1 VAIIAS
7 FLNHDTKGGKSPL
20 NIDYKSLTNLSD
32 TSRRE
37 ALQSMTQLYLRLSQS
52 QLQLQHI
59 GISSCATCGSNQHS
73 DCSTRSSNTSSSSKE
88 KKKQT
93 SSRQRVTG
101 PTITRMPIRSSSQP
115 RLVVV
120 RPKPSRK
127 GSSPSASTSKSNS
140 PSHSA
145 YTSPLA
151 SPLPLYIA
159 EEPFE
164 METNGIIRGV
174 LGGPTPPLAGHGR
187 RRKDSFNVHD
197 PRPST
202 WPDPQPSSY
211 TYPYV
216 VQEHLHLPAPKLPKF
231 TPAPRRQPSP
241 LHKPSSTPPRPERQ
255 PPPPPVSLPVRRRMD
270 KVTPS
275 SYTFAS
281 DSTKLGEIPQR
292 NWTTPWDYE
301 EAQRLNAEAAT
312 AGYQATP
319 LVFVDEKV
327 GKKKGIFKWMRK
339 GSGAGLG
346 A

>member
-1 VAIIAS
+1 
-7 FLNHDTKGGKSPL
+7 
-20 NIDYKSLTNLSD
+20 
-32 TSRRE
+32 
-37 ALQSMTQLYLRLSQS
+37 MTQLYLRLSQS
-52 QLQLQHI
+52 QLQLQNI
-59 GISSCATCGSNQHS
+59 GNSWCAICGSKQHT
-73 DCSTRSSNTSSSSKE
+73 DCSKRSSSTSSSSKE

-127 GSSPSASTSKSNS
+127 ISSHSPSSSKSHS

-159 EEPFE
+159 AEPFE
-164 METNGIIRGV
+164 IETNGIIRGV
-174 LGGPTPPLAGHGR
+174 LGGPTPALAGHGR

-197 PRPST
+197 PRPAT
-202 WPDPQPSSY
+202 WPDPHPSAY

-231 TPAPRRQPSP
+231 TPAPRRQSSP
-241 LHKPSSTPPRPERQ
+241 QQKPSSTPPRNEKHPS
-255 PPPPPVSLPVRRRMD
+255 PPPVTLPVRRRID
-270 KVTPS
+270 KITPS

-292 NWTTPWDYE
+292 SWTTPWDYE
-301 EAQRLNAEAAT
+301 EAERLNAEAAAT
-312 AGYQATP
+312 GYPAAPVVT
-319 LVFVDEKV
+319 VDEKV

-339 GSGAGLG
+339 GSGAGLS

>member
-1 VAIIAS
+1 
-7 FLNHDTKGGKSPL
+7 
-20 NIDYKSLTNLSD
+20 
-32 TSRRE
+32 
-37 ALQSMTQLYLRLSQS
+37 MTQLYQRLSQS
-52 QLQLQHI
+52 QLQLQLPQFVT
-59 GISSCATCGSNQHS
+59 SSCASCGSKKHV
-73 DCSTRSSNTSSSSKE
+73 DCSRSSTASSSSKD
-88 KKKQT
+88 KKKHT
-93 SSRQRVTG
+93 SSRQRVIG

-115 RLVVV
+115 QLVVV

-127 GSSPSASTSKSNS
+127 GHSSSSSSSKSQSPST
-140 PSHSA
+140 SA

-164 METNGIIRGV
+164 VETNGIIHGV
-174 LGGPTPPLAGHGR
+174 LGGPTPLAGNGR

-197 PRPST
+197 PRPAT
-202 WPDPQPSSY
+202 WPDPNPVSY

-216 VQEHLHLPAPKLPKF
+216 VQEHLHLPVPKLPKF
-231 TPAPRRQPSP
+231 T
-241 LHKPSSTPPRPERQ
+241 STPRVESSSQ
-255 PPPPPVSLPVRRRMD
+255 KKKTSSPPPQVQKHPSPPPVSLPLRRRID

-292 NWTTPWDYE
+292 NWTTPWDYH
-301 EAQRLNAEAAT
+301 EAERLNNEAAAVAT
-312 AGYQATP
+312 ATNYSSVP
-319 LVFVDEKV
+319 VVVDEKV